1 MMLSWNFPIT
11 RRIFKRYGETE
22 MLKEQRRQEITELL
36 YQKGYVEITEL
47 SQKYN
52 VAEMTIRRD
61 IDYLIEHNSSF
72 SRKRGGAIFQADSSY
87 EKRIMEN
94 PLVKQQIAA
103 QAFSIIQPAEIV
115 FLDSGTTNLQLAKLI
130 SKRSNNVVVTNSIE
144 NAYELLK
151 NPDVKTF
158 LIGGDL
164 DCNVHSTRGIVSEEQ
179 MRSIQVDTAFLGANA
194 IREDGRVCISN
205 TIEIGFKKAVLS
217 SSRRS
222 YVLADSSKF
231 GKQALLSYANA
242 ADLDGVIT
250 DRKINPQFV
259 ASMRQKGINIIISE

>member
-1 MMLSWNFPIT
+1 
-11 RRIFKRYGETE
+11 

-36 YQKGYVEITEL
+36 YQNGYVEITDL
-47 SQKYN
+47 SKKYH

-94 PLVKQQIAA
+94 PQIKHQIAV
-103 QAFSIIQPAEIV
+103 QALTLIQPGEIV
-115 FLDSGTTNLQLAKLI
+115 FLDSGTTNLQLAGLI
-130 SKRSNNVVVTNSIE
+130 AKSNNNFANVVVTNSVE
-144 NAYELLK
+144 NANELLK
-151 NPDVKTF
+151 NPSVKTF

-164 DCNVHSTRGIVSEEQ
+164 DCNVRSTRGAVSEEQ
-179 MRSIQVDTAFLGANA
+179 MRSVQVDIAFLGANA
-194 IREDGRVCISN
+194 IGEDGRICISN

-217 SSRRS
+217 SSRQS

-231 GKQALLSYANA
+231 GKQALLSYGNA
-242 ADLDGVIT
+242 SDLAGIIT
-250 DRKINPQFV
+250 DRNISAQLLS
-259 ASMRQKGINIIISE
+259 SMREKGIHIIVAE